1 VIEVPAFVLSVTD
14 CPLVQLEAW
23 DGTSQQFEAVL
34 SETFRIALPGAVGET
49 VHNRNLR
56 VIKVAPRRFWLLYDA
71 PGGEPGAMNPALGSV
86 VDLGEGRTRLR
97 LSGPR
102 LPDVLARCIAI
113 DWQSP
118 AAAPERAI
126 QTSFH
131 GVPVLFLR
139 TGECACELLVP
150 RSFARSIL
158 DWLSDSARGVELE
171 GSDNSRMHPKI

>member
-1 VIEVPAFVLSVTD
+1 MTEVPGFVLSVAD
-14 CPLVQLEAW
+14 CSLVQLEVW
-23 DGTSQQFEAVL
+23 DGKSQQLEAVL
-34 SETFRIALPGAVGET
+34 SGTFGIALPSTVGET
-49 VHNRNLR
+49 VRHRNLR
-56 VIKVAPRRFWLLYDA
+56 AIRVAPRRFWLLYDA
-71 PGGEPGAMNPALGSV
+71 PGGEPIALDPDFGSV

-102 LPDVLARCIAI
+102 LADVLAKCIAV

-139 TGECACELLVP
+139 TGEAECELLVP
-150 RSFARSIL
+150 RSFSRSIL
-158 DWLSDSARGVELE
+158 DWLGDSAGR
-171 GSDNSRMHPKI
+171 